1 MAALNSDPSDYL
13 IISEYKKSFSFVL
26 AEKYVSGSNR
36 ILLPHSRESIS
47 AISSGVKTMASS
59 ISADIFFMCSCF
71 DVLGIGIRD
80 AYSLIMV
87 GLIIVVSVYYEYR
100 IITELRNIRDNK

>member
-1 MAALNSDPSDYL
+1 
-13 IISEYKKSFSFVL
+13 
-26 AEKYVSGSNR
+26 
-36 ILLPHSRESIS
+36 
-47 AISSGVKTMASS
+47 
-59 ISADIFFMCSCF
+59 
-71 DVLGIGIRD
+71 VLGIGIRD